1 MRSSSPKTQTPAL
14 LIGIVDDRN
23 LIVQRPEIID
33 VTDTKDT
40 KRAQINNTADP
51 FPNVKSVNPKETE
64 ESYRAVFSLSFKR
77 RRRCNKDSFSFSENV
92 LPWFRAF

>member
-51 FPNVKSVNPKETE
+51 FPKCKIG
-64 ESYRAVFSLSFKR
+64 ESQRNRGKLQ
-77 RRRCNKDSFSFSENV
+77 DSFQFV
-92 LPWFRAF
+92 I